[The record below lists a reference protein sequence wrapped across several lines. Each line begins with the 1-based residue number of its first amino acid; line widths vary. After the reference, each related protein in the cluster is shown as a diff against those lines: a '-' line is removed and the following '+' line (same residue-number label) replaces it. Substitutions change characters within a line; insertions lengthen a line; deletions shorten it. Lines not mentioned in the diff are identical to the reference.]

1 MEGRIT
7 FRLRKGR
14 FMEKSI
20 KDLVISKA
28 SAAKSAA
35 RRLANVSADV
45 KTEALMMMADNL
57 LKESDKLKEENQKD
71 LECGQQKGLAAA
83 LIDRLTLTDKRI
95 DEMADGLR
103 QIAAL
108 PDSIGEVSR
117 MWKRPNGLL
126 IGKVRVPLGV
136 VGIIYESRP
145 NVTADAAGLCLK
157 SGNAVV
163 LRGGS
168 EAINSNIAIADILVD
183 AAGRAGLPEG
193 CIQYIDMTDRQ
204 AVMEMLKLENY
215 IDVVVPRGGKGL
227 IRMVMENSTIPV
239 IKHEDGICHTY
250 VDDDADLTM
259 AQSICFNA
267 KVQRPGTC
275 NAMETLLVHTAIAAE
290 FLPPM
295 CQQFADA
302 GVELRGC
309 EKTQQICPNV
319 DGATEEDWRTEYL
332 DLILSIRVVANIDDA
347 IDHIET
353 YGSHHSDA
361 IITNNYQKS
370 QRFLQEVDSAAV
382 YVNTSTR
389 FTDGYQ
395 FGLGAEVGISTQK
408 LHSRGPM
415 GVEDLTSYKFIVYGN
430 GQLRE

>member
-1 MEGRIT
+1 
-7 FRLRKGR
+7 
-14 FMEKSI
+14 MEKTI

-28 SAAKSAA
+28 SAAKFAA
-35 RRLANVSADV
+35 RRLANVSSDV

-57 LKESDKLKEENQKD
+57 LKESDKLKEKNQID
-71 LECGQQKGLAAA
+71 LESGKQKGLAPA
-83 LIDRLTLTDKRI
+83 LIDRLTLTDKHI
-95 DEMADGLR
+95 NEMADGLR

-108 PDSIGEVSR
+108 PDPIGEVSR

-183 AAGRAGLPEG
+183 AAAKAGLPEG
-193 CIQYIDMTDRQ
+193 CIQYIDVTDRQ
-204 AVMEMLKLENY
+204 AVTEMLKLEDY

-227 IRMVMENSTIPV
+227 IRTVMENSTIPV

-250 VDDDADLTM
+250 VDDDADLDM

-275 NAMETLLVHTAIAAE
+275 NAMETLLVHESIAE
-290 FLPPM
+290 KFLPPM
-295 CQQFADA
+295 CKEFEEA

-309 EKTQQICPNV
+309 EKTRQICPNV
-319 DGATEEDWRTEYL
+319 ECATEEDWRTEYL
-332 DLILSIRVVANIDDA
+332 DLILSIRVVSGVDEA

-361 IITNNYQKS
+361 IITNDYQKS

>member
-1 MEGRIT
+1 MAKTI
-7 FRLRKGR
+7 L
-14 FMEKSI
+14 
-20 KDLVISKA
+20 DLVIAK
-28 SAAKSAA
+28 AKSAKTAA
-35 RRLANVSADV
+35 RKLANVSSDV
-45 KTEALMMMADNL
+45 KSSALLMMADNIV
-57 LKESDKLKEENQKD
+57 KSSDNLKEENQKD
-71 LECGQQKGLAAA
+71 IKSAQEKKLASA

-108 PDSIGEVSR
+108 PDPIGEVTK
-117 MWKRPNGLL
+117 MWRRPNDLL

-168 EAINSNIAIADILVD
+168 EAIHSNIAIANILLE
-183 AAGRAGLPEG
+183 AAANAGLPDG
-193 CIQYIDMTDRQ
+193 CIQYIDITDRQ
-204 AVMEMLKLENY
+204 AVTELLKLDEY
-215 IDVVVPRGGKGL
+215 IDVIVPRGGKEL
-227 IRMVMENSTIPV
+227 IRFVMENSTIPV
-239 IKHEDGICHTY
+239 VKHEDGICHTY
-250 VDDDADLTM
+250 VDNDANLEM
-259 AQSICFNA
+259 AESVCFNA
-267 KVQRPGTC
+267 KVQRPSTC
-275 NAMETLLVHTAIAAE
+275 NAMETLLVHEAIAE
-290 FLPPM
+290 KFLPSM
-295 CQQFADA
+295 CRKFADA

-309 EKTQQICPNV
+309 EKTQEICPDV
-319 DGATEEDWRTEYL
+319 KPATEEDWRTEYL
-332 DLILSIRVVANIDDA
+332 ELILSIRVVESLDEA
-347 IDHIET
+347 IDHIMD

-361 IITNNYQKS
+361 IITDNYQKS

-395 FGLGAEVGISTQK
+395 FGLGAEIGISTQK
-408 LHSRGPM
+408 LHARGPM
-415 GVEDLTSYKFIVYGN
+415 ALEELTSYKFIVYGN

>member
-1 MEGRIT
+1 MSKTI
-7 FRLRKGR
+7 L
-14 FMEKSI
+14 
-20 KDLVISKA
+20 DLVTTKA
-28 SAAKSAA
+28 QAAKAAA
-35 RRLANVSADV
+35 RKLANVSSDV
-45 KTEALMMMADNL
+45 KSSALLMMADDIL
-57 LKESDKLKEENQKD
+57 RCGDKLKEENQKD
-71 LECGQQKGLAAA
+71 IKAAQEKGLASA

-103 QIAAL
+103 QIATL
-108 PDSIGEVSR
+108 PDPVGEVMR
-117 MWKRPNGLL
+117 MWRRPNGLL

-168 EAINSNIAIADILVD
+168 EAIHSNIAIANILLES
-183 AAGRAGLPEG
+183 AANAGLPDG
-193 CIQYIDMTDRQ
+193 CIQYIDVTDRQ
-204 AVMEMLKLENY
+204 AVMEMLKLDEY
-215 IDVVVPRGGKGL
+215 IDVIVPRGGKGL
-227 IRMVMENSTIPV
+227 IRSVMENSTIPV

-250 VDDDADLTM
+250 VDSDANLEM
-259 AQSICFNA
+259 AESICFNA

-275 NAMETLLVHTAIAAE
+275 NAMETLLVHESVAE
-290 FLPPM
+290 KFLPSM
-295 CQQFADA
+295 CRKFVEA

-309 EKTQQICPNV
+309 GETREICPDV
-319 DGATEEDWRTEYL
+319 KPATEEDWRTEYL
-332 DLILSIRVVANIDDA
+332 ELILSIRVVGSFDEA
-347 IDHIET
+347 IDHIMN

-361 IITNNYQKS
+361 IVTDNYQKS

-395 FGLGAEVGISTQK
+395 FGLGAEIGISTQK
-408 LHSRGPM
+408 LHARGPM
-415 GVEDLTSYKFIVYGN
+415 ALEELTSYKFIVYGN

>member
-1 MEGRIT
+1 
-7 FRLRKGR
+7 
-14 FMEKSI
+14 MEKTI

-28 SAAKSAA
+28 RIAKTAA
-35 RRLANVSADV
+35 RKLANVSSDV
-45 KTEALMMMADNL
+45 KSTALMMMADNL
-57 LKESDKLKEENQKD
+57 IKKNDKLKEENQKD
-71 LECGQQKGLAAA
+71 LESGQQKGLASA

-95 DEMADGLR
+95 NEMADGLR

-108 PDSIGEVSR
+108 SDPIGEVSK
-117 MWKRPNGLL
+117 MWRRPNGLL
-126 IGKVRVPLGV
+126 IGKMRVPLGV

-183 AAGRAGLPEG
+183 AAKNAGLPEG
-193 CIQYIDMTDRQ
+193 CIQYINVTDRQ
-204 AVMEMLKLENY
+204 AVMEMLKLEDY
-215 IDVVVPRGGKGL
+215 IDVIVPRGGKKL

-250 VDDDADLTM
+250 VDCDADLEM

-275 NAMETLLVHTAIAAE
+275 NAMETLLVNESIAE
-290 FLPPM
+290 TFLPLM
-295 CQQFADA
+295 CEQFEEA
-302 GVELRGC
+302 GVQLRGC
-309 EKTQQICPNV
+309 EKTQRIYSNV
-319 DGATEEDWRTEYL
+319 ECATEEDWRTEYL
-332 DLILSIRVVANIDDA
+332 ALILSIRIVSNIDEA
-347 IDHIET
+347 IDHIEN

-361 IITNNYQKS
+361 IITDNYTKS

>member
-1 MEGRIT
+1 MSTTI
-7 FRLRKGR
+7 
-14 FMEKSI
+14 I
-20 KDLVISKA
+20 DLVIIKA
-28 SAAKSAA
+28 KAAKVAA
-35 RRLANVSADV
+35 RKLANVSSDV
-45 KTEALMMMADNL
+45 KSSALLMMADNI
-57 LKESDKLKEENQKD
+57 LKSSDKLKEENQKD
-71 LECGQQKGLAAA
+71 IKAAQEKELASA

-95 DEMADGLR
+95 NEMADGLR

-108 PDSIGEVSR
+108 PDPVGEVTK
-117 MWKRPNGLL
+117 MWRRPNGLL

-168 EAINSNIAIADILVD
+168 EAIHSNIAIANILLE
-183 AAGRAGLPEG
+183 AAANAGLPDG
-193 CIQYIDMTDRQ
+193 CIQYIDVTNRQ
-204 AVMEMLKLENY
+204 AVIEMLKLDEY
-215 IDVVVPRGGKGL
+215 IDVIVPRGGKEL
-227 IRMVMENSTIPV
+227 IRFVMEKSTIPV
-239 IKHEDGICHTY
+239 VKHEDGICHTY
-250 VDDDADLTM
+250 VDSDADLEM
-259 AQSICFNA
+259 AENVCFNA

-275 NAMETLLVHTAIAAE
+275 NAMETLLVHESVAE
-290 FLPPM
+290 KFLPLM
-295 CQQFADA
+295 CRKFAEA

-309 EKTQQICPNV
+309 EKTREICPDVKPAN
-319 DGATEEDWRTEYL
+319 EEDWRTEYL
-332 DLILSIRVVANIDDA
+332 ELILSIRVVSSLDEA
-347 IDHIET
+347 IDHIMN

-395 FGLGAEVGISTQK
+395 FGLGAEIGISTQK
-408 LHSRGPM
+408 LHARGPM
-415 GVEDLTSYKFIVYGN
+415 ALEELTSYKFIVYGN

>member
-1 MEGRIT
+1 MSRTI
-7 FRLRKGR
+7 L
-14 FMEKSI
+14 
-20 KDLVISKA
+20 DLVTAKA
-28 SAAKSAA
+28 NSAKTAA
-35 RRLANVSADV
+35 RKLANVSSDV
-45 KTEALMMMADNL
+45 KSSALLMMADNI
-57 LKESDKLKEENQKD
+57 LKSSYKLKEENQKD
-71 LECGQQKGLAAA
+71 IKAAQEKNLASA

-95 DEMADGLR
+95 NEMADGLR

-108 PDSIGEVSR
+108 PDPIDEVMR
-117 MWKRPNGLL
+117 MWRRPNGLL

-145 NVTADAAGLCLK
+145 NVTADAAGLCIK

-168 EAINSNIAIADILVD
+168 EAIHSNIAVANILLE
-183 AAGRAGLPEG
+183 AAANAGLPDG
-193 CIQYIDMTDRQ
+193 CIQYIDVADRQ
-204 AVMEMLKLENY
+204 AVTELLKLDEY
-215 IDVVVPRGGKGL
+215 IDVIVPRGGKEL
-227 IRMVMENSTIPV
+227 IRFVMENSTIPV

-250 VDDDADLTM
+250 VDSDANLEM
-259 AQSICFNA
+259 AVSVCFNA

-275 NAMETLLVHTAIAAE
+275 NAMETLLVHEAVAE
-290 FLPPM
+290 KFLPSM
-295 CQQFADA
+295 CRRFAEA

-309 EKTQQICPNV
+309 EKTQKICSDVKP
-319 DGATEEDWRTEYL
+319 ATEEDWRTEYL
-332 DLILSIRVVANIDDA
+332 DLILSIRVVGSLDEA
-347 IDHIET
+347 IDHIMD

-361 IITNNYQKS
+361 IITDNYQKS

-408 LHSRGPM
+408 LHARGPM
-415 GVEDLTSYKFIVYGN
+415 GLEDLTSYKYIVYGN

>member
-1 MEGRIT
+1 MSTIT
-7 FRLRKGR
+7 
-14 FMEKSI
+14 
-20 KDLVISKA
+20 DLVISKA
-28 SAAKSAA
+28 EAAKSAA
-35 RRLANVSADV
+35 RKLANVSSDV
-45 KTEALMMMADNL
+45 KSAALLAMADNIVQS
-57 LKESDKLKEENQKD
+57 SDKLKIENQKD
-71 LECGQQKGLAAA
+71 LTAGEEKGLASA

-95 DEMADGLR
+95 EEMADGLR

-108 PDSIGEVSR
+108 PDPVGEVTK
-117 MWKRPNGLL
+117 MWRRPNGLL

-145 NVTADAAGLCLK
+145 NVTADAVGLCIK
-157 SGNAVV
+157 SGNTVV

-168 EAINSNIAIADILVD
+168 EAINSNIAIANILVET
-183 AAGRAGLPEG
+183 AASAGLPDG
-193 CIQYIDMTDRQ
+193 CIQYIDITDRQ
-204 AVMEMLKLENY
+204 AVMELLKLDDY
-215 IDVVVPRGGKGL
+215 IDVIVPRGGKGL
-227 IRMVMENSTIPV
+227 IRMVMENATIPV
-239 IKHEDGICHTY
+239 IKHEDGVCHTY
-250 VDDDADLTM
+250 VDSDADLEM
-259 AQSICFNA
+259 AESICFNA

-275 NAMETLLVHTAIAAE
+275 NAMETLLVHESVAAK
-290 FLPPM
+290 FLPSM
-295 CQQFADA
+295 CGKFAEA

-309 EKTQQICPNV
+309 KKTRHICPEIIP
-319 DGATEEDWRTEYL
+319 ATEDDWRTEYL
-332 DLILSIRVVANIDDA
+332 DLILSIRIVDSLDEA
-347 IDHIET
+347 IDHIMT

-361 IITNNYQKS
+361 IITDSYQKS

-382 YVNTSTR
+382 YINTSTR

>member
-1 MEGRIT
+1 MSTTI
-7 FRLRKGR
+7 
-14 FMEKSI
+14 I
-20 KDLVISKA
+20 DLVIIKA
-28 SAAKSAA
+28 KAAKVAA
-35 RRLANVSADV
+35 RKLANVSSDV
-45 KTEALMMMADNL
+45 KSSALLMMADNI
-57 LKESDKLKEENQKD
+57 LKSSDKLKEENQKD
-71 LECGQQKGLAAA
+71 IKAAQEKELASA

-95 DEMADGLR
+95 NEMADGLR

-108 PDSIGEVSR
+108 PDPVGEVTK
-117 MWKRPNGLL
+117 MWRRPNGLL

-168 EAINSNIAIADILVD
+168 EAIHSNIAIANILLE
-183 AAGRAGLPEG
+183 AAANAGLPDG
-193 CIQYIDMTDRQ
+193 CIQYIDVTNRQ
-204 AVMEMLKLENY
+204 AVIEMLKLDEY
-215 IDVVVPRGGKGL
+215 IDVIVPRGGKEL
-227 IRMVMENSTIPV
+227 IRFVMEKSTIPV
-239 IKHEDGICHTY
+239 VKHEDGICHTY
-250 VDDDADLTM
+250 VDSDADLEM
-259 AQSICFNA
+259 AENVCFNA

-275 NAMETLLVHTAIAAE
+275 NAMETLLVHESVAE
-290 FLPPM
+290 KFLPSM
-295 CQQFADA
+295 CRKFAEA

-309 EKTQQICPNV
+309 EKTREICPDVKPAN
-319 DGATEEDWRTEYL
+319 EEDWRTEYL
-332 DLILSIRVVANIDDA
+332 ELILSIRVVSSLDEA
-347 IDHIET
+347 IDHIMN

-395 FGLGAEVGISTQK
+395 FGLGAEIGISTQK
-408 LHSRGPM
+408 LHARGPM
-415 GVEDLTSYKFIVYGN
+415 ALEELTSYKFIVYGN